1 MLATDFVCVVAEFAG
16 CDVFV
21 EACNET
27 ADCVDFKV
35 DAEADFDADGKAAE
49 ADIFGCTDVA
59 ELATDCVVNICA

>member
-49 ADIFGCTDVA
+49 AM
-59 ELATDCVVNICA
+59 LP